1 MMHKAEIA
9 QKEKQ
14 IQTIKEMARALRRN
28 VVEMIGKAGS
38 GHPGGSLS
46 SADIISVLYFG
57 DVLRVKP
64 AQPMWPDRDRFVL
77 CKGHAAPVLY
87 AALANRGFFPADL
100 LTTLRQ
106 LGSPLQ
112 GHPDCRKV
120 PGVEVSTGSL
130 GQGLSMAVG
139 MALAGKLDKK
149 RYKVWALMGD
159 GECQEGQVWEA
170 AMAASHYRLQNLIA
184 IVDHN
189 RLQIDGRVEDVM
201 SLEPL
206 TDKFKA
212 FGWQVLTVDGH
223 NVEKL
228 LEVFQEASQAEER
241 PTVIVAETTKGKGV
255 SFMENKKEWHGTAP
269 KPEQVKQALDELTV
283 L

>member
-1 MMHKAEIA
+1 M
-9 QKEKQ
+9 
-14 IQTIKEMARALRRN
+14 
-28 VVEMIGKAGS
+28 VEMIGKAGS